1 MIAVVQDLRPTV
13 ASGSGLPFNACAE
26 VWRRVRRV
34 PPWERHRLLAELEPG
49 SIRGLWKA
57 SMARYVLDDARWAL
71 YGSERVG
78 WVGGGRCRVR
88 PSDTYG
94 MNRYAMRSL

>member
-1 MIAVVQDLRPTV
+1 MEDRLDEASAMIVVVQDLRPTV

-57 SMARYVLDDARWAL
+57 SMARYVLDDARWAQ
-71 YGSERVG
+71 
-78 WVGGGRCRVR
+78 
-88 PSDTYG
+88 
-94 MNRYAMRSL
+94 